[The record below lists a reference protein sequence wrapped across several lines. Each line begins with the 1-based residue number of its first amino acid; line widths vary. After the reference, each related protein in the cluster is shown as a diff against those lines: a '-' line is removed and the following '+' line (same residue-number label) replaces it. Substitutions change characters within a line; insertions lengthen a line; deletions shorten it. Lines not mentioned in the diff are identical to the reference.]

1 MANPR
6 PIWANSQFRTKQFQ
20 DWVKAKY
27 PGTIKGKGG
36 VGMFGPQTTGAWS
49 KYGDEYAKTVG
60 FVPETGSKGSIP
72 DVLGGT
78 SPASAITPVA
88 PSFSRAQAPDQ
99 GVTGETA
106 GIGSKIGAIAPFISN
121 ITNLL
126 RKPPAAPRPNLSPLV
141 TARKPKLVSQREDID
156 RQIKGVNNTA
166 DLALD
171 SNTAAAVKAA
181 NLVGGLRA
189 KGQSYESEANLG
201 IQVDNETN
209 KLNAGITASNLQK
222 IDQYQQ
228 NQVEGQIA
236 RQREGSENIANAAD
250 KYIQIQ
256 AAKDAKDLDRQKFDI
271 LSKVYSQSG
280 VTDRLVKQIL
290 GKKPGE
296 EVTDEEYKSVL
307 NRSAGSFKMGGSLKK
322 MFANGGSLI
331 EDPKPN
337 PKFTSMAEITA
348 TNSFFR
354 KMAKERHLVSGDDTY
369 VAKKVGDP
377 KPFIK
382 YIDENGKTSPKPFK
396 DIQKPLATTVPSGIT
411 IDDIKSSGNLYW
423 YEDPHTGDVVDID
436 PHRVFPNLRPPVQ
449 KLNGGKINGRIGSM
463 PHMKGRIKKL
473 Y

>member
-1 MANPR
+1 MIKSYTGPGPTSR
-6 PIWANSQFRTKQFQ
+6 FPIYDKKKFKSVLGNTYNDVDLLSLESLKGIYKTVSLPGEKNSPFSSRTSSIT
-20 DWVKAKY
+20 
-27 PGTIKGKGG
+27 G
-36 VGMFGPQTTGAWS
+36 TGAKLGS
-49 KYGDEYAKTVG
+49 L
-60 FVPETGSKGSIP
+60 TGS
-72 DVLGGT
+72 
-78 SPASAITPVA
+78 
-88 PSFSRAQAPDQ
+88 QAKAGVPGKQ
-99 GVTGETA
+99 GLQFD
-106 GIGSKIGAIAPFISN
+106 SSQLQNIAPFVSN

-126 RKPPAAPRPNLSPLV
+126 RKPPAAPRPNLNPLV

-189 KGQSYESEANLG
+189 KGQSYEAEANLG

-236 RQREGSENIANAAD
+236 QQREGSENIANAAD